1 MTPLLDLSLYPPHT
15 HIDHEGF
22 LTLAGCRVAG
32 PGEPIRHSVVS
43 GRRGRS
49 AGAGTGIQDALTSRT
64 PHGRVLFASEFP
76 HPSVMALVAEG
87 GCGLDVAG
95 LGELLAAERAGG
107 RPGNI
112 VLHGNLKSDA
122 EIAKAIEMR
131 LQLHRRR
138 QPRRCGPHIADGL
151 RAGSGPSARQ
161 PGHQAETDAK
171 MATGH
176 DASKFGIPSHQV
188 DDAIRR
194 IRSEPLLDLRGLH
207 AHVGSQI
214 LNVGS
219 SSKRLPHWRDSSAS
233 TSTTWAADWG
243 SATSAPTPPQ
253 ASRSTWTD
261 WWSGPSAP
269 GNRHWKCCS
278 NRPLDGRSERVT
290 VYRVVTVKRGVRTH
304 VAVDGGMADNL
315 EVALYGQPFEPSI
328 IDKAGRIG
336 CDVVGRQCESGDTFV
351 TDHALVDPQVGDL
364 LVIPATGAYTF
375 TLSNNYNGA
384 LRPPVVF
391 CEDGRAH
398 LAVRQGDLRGTPG
411 SRPTLSLDAAESICR
426 AHRLAWSVIGI
437 GRRQV
442 GLYAYTAASVRTRC
456 SAGLADLLT
465 EAPADPFTPDIVA
478 VPTRHRTLHHAGPRA
493 VLGVSEGRQRRG
505 VRERQFPVAVGDR
518 EPCRRS
524 SQWRRTDR

>member
-1 MTPLLDLSLYPPHT
+1 MTPPLDLSLYPPHT

-22 LTLAGCRVAG
+22 LTLAGCRVADLASQFG
-32 PGEPIRHSVVS
+32 TPSYLVDA
-43 GRRGRS
+43 
-49 AGAGTGIQDALTSRT
+49 AGLRARAQEFQDALTSRH
-64 PHGRVLFASEFP
+64 PHGRVLFASKSFP
-76 HPSVMALVAEG
+76 TPSVMALVAEG

-95 LGELLAAERAGG
+95 LGELLAAERAGVD
-107 RPGNI
+107 PGNI
-112 VLHGNLKSDA
+112 VLHGNAKSDA

-131 LQLHRRR
+131 LRYIVVDNLDDVVRISQLASE
-138 QPRRCGPHIADGL
+138 PVPVLL
-151 RAGSGPSARQ
+151 RVS
-161 PGHQAETDAK
+161 PGIQAETDAK

-214 LNVGS
+214 LNVEQFEQAVAALARLERFDVYDLGGGLGIRYVS
-219 SSKRLPHWRDSSAS
+219 SDTAPSVEEYVDRLVGAVHRHL
-233 TSTTWAADWG
+233 G
-243 SATSAPTPPQ
+243 
-253 ASRSTWTD
+253 TD
-261 WWSGPSAP
+261 VEVLLEP
-269 GNRHWKCCS
+269 
-278 NRPLDGRSERVT
+278 GRSMVGPNGVT

-328 IDKAGRIG
+328 IDKAGRIEV

-398 LAVRQGDLRGTPG
+398 LAVRRETYEEL
-411 SRPTLSLDAAESICR
+411 L
-426 AHRLAWSVIGI
+426 
-437 GRRQV
+437 GRDQ
-442 GLYAYTAASVRTRC
+442 L
-456 SAGLADLLT
+456 
-465 EAPADPFTPDIVA
+465 
-478 VPTRHRTLHHAGPRA
+478 
-493 VLGVSEGRQRRG
+493 
-505 VRERQFPVAVGDR
+505 
-518 EPCRRS
+518 
-524 SQWRRTDR
+524 

>member
-1 MTPLLDLSLYPPHT
+1 MTPPLDLSLYPPHT

-22 LTLAGCRVAG
+22 LTLAGCRVADLASQFG
-32 PGEPIRHSVVS
+32 TPAYLVDA
-43 GRRGRS
+43 
-49 AGAGTGIQDALTSRT
+49 AGLRARAQEFQDALTSRH
-64 PHGRVLFASEFP
+64 PHGRVLFASKSFP
-76 HPSVMALVAEG
+76 TPSVMALVAEG

-95 LGELLAAERAGG
+95 LGELLAAERAGVD
-107 RPGNI
+107 PGNI
-112 VLHGNLKSDA
+112 VLHGNAKSDA

-131 LQLHRRR
+131 LRYIVVDNLDDVVRISRMASE
-138 QPRRCGPHIADGL
+138 PVPVLL
-151 RAGSGPSARQ
+151 RVS
-161 PGHQAETDAK
+161 PGIQAETDAK

-214 LNVGS
+214 LNVEQFEQAVAALARLERFDVYDLGGGLGIRYVS
-219 SSKRLPHWRDSSAS
+219 SDTAPSVEEYVDRLVGAVHRHL
-233 TSTTWAADWG
+233 G
-243 SATSAPTPPQ
+243 
-253 ASRSTWTD
+253 TD
-261 WWSGPSAP
+261 VEVLLEP
-269 GNRHWKCCS
+269 
-278 NRPLDGRSERVT
+278 GRSMVGPNGVT

-328 IDKAGRIG
+328 IDKAGRIEV

-398 LAVRQGDLRGTPG
+398 LAVRRETYEEL
-411 SRPTLSLDAAESICR
+411 L
-426 AHRLAWSVIGI
+426 
-437 GRRQV
+437 GRDQ
-442 GLYAYTAASVRTRC
+442 L
-456 SAGLADLLT
+456 
-465 EAPADPFTPDIVA
+465 
-478 VPTRHRTLHHAGPRA
+478 
-493 VLGVSEGRQRRG
+493 
-505 VRERQFPVAVGDR
+505 
-518 EPCRRS
+518 
-524 SQWRRTDR
+524 